1 MQGQR
6 QAKAGKGLAKAGID
20 RVGKGRFS
28 SEFSQA
34 LELFTLG
41 SLISIAL
48 RLLIFGIFSWG
59 YGLIKDLI
67 KMLI

>member
-34 LELFTLG
+34 LELCIKLFL
-41 SLISIAL
+41 SSI
-48 RLLIFGIFSWG
+48 I
-59 YGLIKDLI
+59 
-67 KMLI
+67 